1 MLPKFATH
9 YCGIGGFVQN
19 SKGEVLLIKEY
30 WSEFD
35 MSFWK
40 IPGGMVDPNE
50 SLQDA
55 VKREVFEETGVEAEM
70 VGLLG
75 VKEALNY
82 SFNWSDLYFVALMRA
97 ITEDL

>member
-1 MLPKFATH
+1 
-9 YCGIGGFVQN
+9 
-19 SKGEVLLIKEY
+19 
-30 WSEFD
+30 

-82 SFNWSDLYFVALMRA
+82 SFN
-97 ITEDL
+97 